1 MGVKYITD
9 QGPDGTCIGYD
20 TTDKI
25 SFFGSTPVDKPA
37 STADIKDSLV
47 ELGLITDSGAT
58 PLNLDSGTLTAATV
72 ATTDL
77 TVGNDVT
84 IAAAGNII
92 LATST
97 GTQIGTAT
105 SQKLAFYSTTPIVQR
120 SGAAQAAV
128 TTTPA
133 VSTTSNIWGFSTSTQ
148 ADAIVALTNEIRA
161 ALVALGLIKGAA

>member
-1 MGVKYITD
+1 MAVKYLSD
-9 QGPDGTCIGYD
+9 RNPDGACLGYD

-25 SFFGSTPVDKPA
+25 GFFGATPVDQPA

-47 ELGLITDSGAT
+47 ELGLIADSGAT
-58 PLNLDSGTLTAATV
+58 SLNLDSGTLTAATV

-77 TVGNDVT
+77 TVANDIT
-84 IAAAGNII
+84 IASEGNVI
-92 LATST
+92 LSTST

-105 SQKLAFYSTTPIVQR
+105 SQKIGFYSTTPIVQR

-148 ADAIVALTNEIRA
+148 ANDVVALANEIRA
-161 ALVALGLIKGAA
+161 ALVALGLIKGSA